1 MPTTHKPTRTL
12 AIIESVLT
20 ALIWSSS
27 FVIVKIGLGSMG
39 PLTIAGLRYSLA
51 GLVLLPILLFRW
63 RKLRTIP
70 GKVWLKLLVIG
81 ISAYFIGNGAM
92 FWGLKF
98 LPATTVSLLMN
109 FQPLIILF
117 LGAVWLKEKP
127 SVWQIVGVVLTL
139 AGSALFF
146 LPIWQSSSGA
156 GIIIALAALLGFTL
170 FTVLGR
176 QLARDQLVDTLT
188 LTAIPLLLGGIF
200 TMGTAL
206 VVEGVP
212 VMTLS
217 SWGIAAWLA
226 IVNTAIGYMLYN
238 SSLQTVTAMEMSV
251 VLNLSPLG
259 TAFFAW
265 LLLGEKLFPIQLIA
279 TLVVIAGVTIVQ
291 IMHKNSMK

>member
-1 MPTTHKPTRTL
+1 M
-12 AIIESVLT
+12 
-20 ALIWSSS
+20 
-27 FVIVKIGLGSMG
+27 
-39 PLTIAGLRYSLA
+39 
-51 GLVLLPILLFRW
+51 LLPILLFRW
-63 RKLRTIP
+63 KKLHAIP

-127 SVWQIVGVVLTL
+127 SAWQIVGVVLSL

-146 LPIWQSSSGA
+146 LPIWQSSSGV

-291 IMHKNSMK
+291 IMHKNSKK

>member
-1 MPTTHKPTRTL
+1 LPSTHKPIRIV

-27 FVIVKIGLGSMG
+27 FVIVKMGLGTMG

-63 RKLRTIP
+63 KNLRTIP
-70 GKVWLKLLVIG
+70 GKVWIKLLLIG
-81 ISAYFIGNGAM
+81 MCAYFIGNGAM
-92 FWGLKF
+92 FWALES

-109 FQPLIILF
+109 FQPLFILF

-127 SVWQIVGVVLTL
+127 SFWQIVGVVLSL
-139 AGSALFF
+139 VGSVLFF
-146 LPIWQSSSGA
+146 LPIWQSSSSA
-156 GIIIALAALLGFTL
+156 GIIIAVASLLGFTL
-170 FTVLGR
+170 FTVIGR

-206 VVEGVP
+206 IVEGVP

-217 SWGIAAWLA
+217 SWEIAAWLA

-265 LLLGEKLFPIQLIA
+265 LLLGEKLFPIQVIA
-279 TLVVIAGVTIVQ
+279 TLVVITGVTIVQ
-291 IMHKNSMK
+291 IMHRNSKH